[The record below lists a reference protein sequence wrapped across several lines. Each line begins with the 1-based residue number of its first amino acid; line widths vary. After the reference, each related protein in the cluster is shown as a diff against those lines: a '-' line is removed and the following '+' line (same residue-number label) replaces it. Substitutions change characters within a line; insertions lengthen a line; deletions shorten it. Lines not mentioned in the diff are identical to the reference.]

1 MHLISFRMIAR
12 ACKQPLTLS
21 QMQQLK
27 SDLERDPSLVYST
40 GLTPAQLPNL
50 VDKNPLIAIEVLL
63 KLMDSAQITEY
74 FSVLVNMEMSLH
86 SMEVGAERTQRATA
100 GRFYFR
106 HLLTFCSCLGC
117 ESINNS
123 SRASHRV
130 CPPLHLKLHF
140 DMRDDQVCMKIY
152 FFVVFL

>member
-1 MHLISFRMIAR
+1 MIAR

-50 VDKNPLIAIEVLL
+50 VEKNPLIAIEVLL

-86 SMEVGAERTQRATA
+86 SMEVG
-100 GRFYFR
+100 GNV
-106 HLLTFCSCLGC
+106 HML
-117 ESINNS
+117 
-123 SRASHRV
+123 
-130 CPPLHLKLHF
+130 
-140 DMRDDQVCMKIY
+140 
-152 FFVVFL
+152 